1 MIEDRLSRQTITI
14 ERKFAVVSR
23 RRKVR
28 MPAIRTL
35 VGLLCAAVFCAG
47 LHAQAAITV
56 QIRLLDGK
64 TGLPV
69 KASNYLVRIDHH
81 DTAHS
86 EWVKMNDDGTVIV
99 TLPSDAREIAVKA
112 TYDMSTETYI
122 NCEISKESDK
132 QRDIWYPIAQVLQSG
147 VVAPNECS
155 QTHYTAKPGEF
166 VFFVR
171 KLNWRELED

>member
-1 MIEDRLSRQTITI
+1 
-14 ERKFAVVSR
+14 
-23 RRKVR
+23 
-28 MPAIRTL
+28 MPFIRTL
-35 VGLLCAAVFCAG
+35 IGLLCATVLCDG
-47 LHAQAAITV
+47 LHAQSENTIH
-56 QIRLLDGK
+56 IRLLDGK

-81 DTAHS
+81 DTAHN
-86 EWVKMNDDGTVIV
+86 EWVKINDDGTVDV
-99 TLPSDAREIAVKA
+99 TLPSDARELSVKA

-122 NCEISKESDK
+122 NCEIAKESDK
-132 QRDIWYPIAQVLQSG
+132 QRDTWYPIAQILKTG

-171 KLNWRELED
+171 KLNWRELEN